1 MKECTKIAELIYKR
15 VRDKKS
21 FVLDKSKGL
30 DLLLAELKKV
40 IGKTKLK
47 LKYDFNNINDLIE
60 QINLKGGKELDL
72 TLAPNR
78 YQDKEFILWL
88 AVIIEN
94 ITDEITLD
102 QRREKPNLP
111 IKHQVQ
117 DNGEAIQ
124 AYLNSK
130 EFKQQ

>member
-47 LKYDFNNINDLIE
+47 LKYEFNNINDLIE

-111 IKHQVQ
+111 IKPQVQ